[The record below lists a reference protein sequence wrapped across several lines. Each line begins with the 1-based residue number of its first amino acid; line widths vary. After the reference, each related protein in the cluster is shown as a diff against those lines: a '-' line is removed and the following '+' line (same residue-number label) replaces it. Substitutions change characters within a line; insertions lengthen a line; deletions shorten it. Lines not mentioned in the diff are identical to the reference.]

1 MVGIVE
7 SVEEVFVE
15 GMDILQAWESIKNG
29 LELLA
34 KSLRSKF
41 DLASIETWQQYINQN
56 SSDTKVN
63 FSPLIL
69 LILKPARIC
78 VGSFR

>member
-56 SSDTKVN
+56 PPGTKVK
-63 FSPLIL
+63 FFTSY
-69 LILKPARIC
+69 PANLEASTNLR
-78 VGSFR
+78 G